1 MRSYKMVLM
10 DRKLEILTEDGFK
23 PFRGFISQG
32 TQKLLRFV
40 LSNGKEIKVTK
51 DHQFRLPDIGNED
64 NFVEAIFLGVGD
76 ELYGGVTVVAVY
88 DDDDSSEVFDAFD
101 VEDTHSYMTNGV
113 VSHNCSLL
121 MLDEF
126 AFLPSGVADEFI
138 ASVFPTLSSSEESKM
153 VIVSTPNGVNS
164 FHKIWKEAEEGIN
177 GFVNVRGYWD
187 EIHTQEW
194 ADEQRK
200 LLGDVRFASEVECVF
215 HGSSHTLVDGKKV
228 ATIPYK
234 KPIGE
239 QRGLHYFERPQ
250 KDHEYVITVDV
261 SRGRGLDYSAF
272 IVYDITQMPFRVVA
286 TFKDNKISPIDYP
299 ILISEV
305 GKLYNEAMVLIESN
319 DIGESIANEMWY
331 NLEYPNVLWTDRG
344 KISSHG
350 ILGVRTTKSVKR
362 TGCSCVKE
370 LIEGD
375 QLILNDHR
383 ILEELA
389 GYVLKKGS
397 YSAQDT
403 NINDDLCSCLFLFG
417 WLSDQEYF
425 KALTDMNINSVLGTK
440 FREEVEEYIPMCF
453 FDDGSSAFNNVG
465 LSEDERAMLMS

>member
-1 MRSYKMVLM
+1 MVLM

-362 TGCSCVKE
+362 TG
-370 LIEGD
+370 G
-375 QLILNDHR
+375 
-383 ILEELA
+383 
-389 GYVLKKGS
+389 
-397 YSAQDT
+397 
-403 NINDDLCSCLFLFG
+403 SCL
-417 WLSDQEYF
+417 
-425 KALTDMNINSVLGTK
+425 T
-440 FREEVEEYIPMCF
+440 
-453 FDDGSSAFNNVG
+453 
-465 LSEDERAMLMS
+465 